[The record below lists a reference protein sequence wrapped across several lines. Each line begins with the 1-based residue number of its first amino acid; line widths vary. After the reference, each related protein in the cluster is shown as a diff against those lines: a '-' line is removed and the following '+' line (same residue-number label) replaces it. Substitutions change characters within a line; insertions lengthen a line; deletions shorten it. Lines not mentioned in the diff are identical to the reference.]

1 MKLSSETVT
10 LLKNFSTI
18 NSGLKFRKG
27 NKLSTMSQ
35 TKSILVEATVAE
47 NFPQDFCVYD
57 LTQFLSFQNMYSNG
71 ELDIDDKNV
80 TFKDGRR
87 SSTYRL
93 TSENQIVVPPQKTL
107 TLPSVDVE
115 FYLSEED
122 LAWLM
127 KSAAISQ
134 SPNVAVES
142 DGQTMTLTTFDASD
156 DSAHT
161 NSCEVQDGNGQSY
174 KLVFKT
180 ENLKL
185 IPGAYDVKISSKGI
199 SHFVNNK
206 LDLQYWIAIEATT
219 SRFGE

>member
-1 MKLSSETVT
+1 MKLSNETVAV
-10 LLKNFSTI
+10 LKNFSTI

-27 NKLSTMSQ
+27 NRLTTVSP
-35 TKSILVEATVAE
+35 TKTILAQAIINDEI
-47 NFPQDFCVYD
+47 PQDFCVYD
-57 LTQFLSFQNMYSNG
+57 LTQFLGYLNMYSDG
-71 ELDIDDKNV
+71 ELNIDDKNA
-80 TFKDGRR
+80 TFKSGRQK
-87 SSTYRL
+87 SVYRL
-93 TSENQIVVPPQKTL
+93 TSENQIVTPPEKTL

-127 KSAAISQ
+127 KSASISQ
-134 SPNVAVES
+134 SPHIAVES
-142 DGQTMTLTTFDASD
+142 DGNTMTLTTFDASD

-185 IPGAYDVKISSKGI
+185 MAGAYDVKISSKGI
-199 SHFVNNK
+199 SHFENNK
-206 LDLQYWIAIEATT
+206 LNIQYWIAIEATS